1 MIHTSLQRVLFVNSG
16 GFKLCDLDLSKSVHL
31 YGGNNAGKTTIVN
44 ALQFAF
50 IDNFKQMVWDG
61 HKDDET
67 KKHYFDSFSY
77 IVFEVSTPTGPQCLA
92 LLGQGPGQSFGYQRW
107 RYSGTL
113 DLQSY
118 ISEDGDGKFKPRDN
132 QSVKTYFA
140 KMEAKGPLSGKDM
153 EQWITGRGDSPF
165 SVAPLKRSNDFPKY
179 KKVFT
184 NLLRLEKLTSLEM
197 RELLVACS
205 DVVTNE
211 LNLRDKYENRYNEFL
226 GKQNDIL
233 MINNA
238 RDALESCIEDF
249 NKLSVK
255 RTSYSLKYNFVIK
268 FAEDEKR
275 RLSIELRQLESD
287 ISESS
292 KIDEEKKI
300 HIEKLTL
307 KINVSRHNVFNL
319 SSKKKELI
327 DKITRANNLSEIEL
341 RAQHASLSQS
351 VKNYPQQHK
360 IQDIQI
366 LKVKK
371 NLFQRESN
379 LSNLK

>member
-1 MIHTSLQRVLFVNSG
+1 MIDTSLQRVLFVNSG
-16 GFKLCDLDLSKSVHL
+16 GFRLCDIDLSKSIHL

-107 RYSGTL
+107 RYNGTL
-113 DLQSY
+113 ELESY
-118 ISEDGDGKFKPRDN
+118 IAEDGDGKFKPRDN
-132 QSVKTYFA
+132 QFVKSYFA
-140 KMEAKGPLSGKDM
+140 KMEAKGPLSGKEM
-153 EQWITGRGDSPF
+153 QQWITGRGESPF

-226 GKQNDIL
+226 GKQ
-233 MINNA
+233 
-238 RDALESCIEDF
+238 
-249 NKLSVK
+249 K
-255 RTSYSLKYNFVIK
+255 
-268 FAEDEKR
+268 
-275 RLSIELRQLESD
+275 
-287 ISESS
+287 
-292 KIDEEKKI
+292 
-300 HIEKLTL
+300 
-307 KINVSRHNVFNL
+307 
-319 SSKKKELI
+319 
-327 DKITRANNLSEIEL
+327 
-341 RAQHASLSQS
+341 
-351 VKNYPQQHK
+351 
-360 IQDIQI
+360 
-366 LKVKK
+366 
-371 NLFQRESN
+371 
-379 LSNLK
+379 

>member
-1 MIHTSLQRVLFVNSG
+1 MIDTSLQRVLFVNSG
-16 GFKLCDLDLSKSVHL
+16 GFRLCDIDLSKSIHL

-67 KKHYFDSFSY
+67 KKHYFDLFSY

-107 RYSGTL
+107 RYNGTL
-113 DLQSY
+113 ELESY
-118 ISEDGDGKFKPRDN
+118 IAEDGDGKFKPRDN
-132 QSVKTYFA
+132 QFVKSYFA
-140 KMEAKGPLSGKDM
+140 KMEAKGPLSGKEM
-153 EQWITGRGDSPF
+153 QQWITGRGESPF

-226 GKQNDIL
+226 GKQNEIL

-238 RDALESCIEDF
+238 RDTLESCIEDF
-249 NKLSVK
+249 VKLSAIPK
-255 RTSYSLKYNFVIK
+255 RCATLFQEK
-268 FAEDEKR
+268 FEGNIIR
-275 RLSIELRQLESD
+275 V
-287 ISESS
+287 
-292 KIDEEKKI
+292 
-300 HIEKLTL
+300 
-307 KINVSRHNVFNL
+307 VSFSL
-319 SSKKKELI
+319 SSSELQAVLENGDWLIEHSECACPQFSAKENETAL
-327 DKITRANNLSEIEL
+327 EI
-341 RAQHASLSQS
+341 SLS
-351 VKNYPQQHK
+351 
-360 IQDIQI
+360 
-366 LKVKK
+366 
-371 NLFQRESN
+371 
-379 LSNLK
+379 